1 MRFSQYLGGGSSLG
15 NIFGFYKTRHILLS
29 NGANYTVLRAIVFT
43 QYPHVT
49 DGRTHGIIAAITA
62 LAMLALRAL

>member
-1 MRFSQYLGGGSSLG
+1 
-15 NIFGFYKTRHILLS
+15 
-29 NGANYTVLRAIVFT
+29 VLRAIVFT